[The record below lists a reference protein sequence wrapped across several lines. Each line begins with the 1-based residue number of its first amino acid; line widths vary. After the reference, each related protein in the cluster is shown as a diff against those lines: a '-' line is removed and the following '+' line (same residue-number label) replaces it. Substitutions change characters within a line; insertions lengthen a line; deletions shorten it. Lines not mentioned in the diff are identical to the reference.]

1 MEKSIIGLLLIGA
14 IFAAIASVLSNLMRI
29 AEIRSLKRELRRY
42 EKAFDSAKKSIKV
55 IEKHIKDERE
65 LPDPLVT
72 LVVNDETKSD
82 DLPKFGDE

>member
-29 AEIRSLKRELRRY
+29 AEIRSLRRELRRY
-42 EKAFDSAKKSIKV
+42 ERAFDSAKRSVKV
-55 IEKHIKDERE
+55 IEKYIKDERE
-65 LPDPLVT
+65 LPEPRIEL
-72 LVVNDETKSD
+72 LVNDDTKSD